1 MGESA
6 HFIAAATSLFEH
18 ETELRGL
25 APSRPTAFV
34 ATSRGGPARA
44 LLRFALHVPES
55 TVRKDSSRS
64 RGTLEAML
72 PLILRLRLLAV
83 GPLNS

>member
-55 TVRKDSSRS
+55 TVRKDSSR
-64 RGTLEAML
+64 GTLEAML
-72 PLILRLRLLAV
+72 LLILRLRLLAV